1 MASRL
6 WDATEPKPQ
15 RFDLTMSR
23 RTRRTASSQA
33 DQGQVAME
41 GSDSEVA
48 EQHKASEQA
57 QEQKHCHKDH
67 RRVSLQELIQDEA
80 LDGEKAG
87 HQEEDNAFDAAVHR
101 VPEAAADSKNQAAA
115 RKMVGIVRRYV
126 RVRSIRFG

>member
-6 WDATEPKPQ
+6 WGATARKPR

-23 RTRRTASSQA
+23 RTRRPASSQA

-41 GSDSEVA
+41 GSDSEDA

-57 QEQKHCHKDH
+57 QEQKHCQDY
-67 RRVSLQELIQDEA
+67 RLVSLQELIQDEA
-80 LDGEKAG
+80 VDGEKAG
-87 HQEEDNAFDAAVHR
+87 HQEEDNAFGAAVHQ

-115 RKMVGIVRRYV
+115 RKMIGMVRRYV
-126 RVRSIRFG
+126 RVRSIM